1 MPLGTEGDE
10 GKEKQTLCTNDLFM
24 LKLHCS
30 IELQRL
36 LGFLRFIAHVSVYV
50 CKLWSTCVRVV
61 CASRGYVC
69 VCGVCVSVCYKLANL
84 VGL

>member
-50 CKLWSTCVRVV
+50 CKLWSTSVRVL
-61 CASRGYVC
+61 CAGMCMCVVYVSLC
-69 VCGVCVSVCYKLANL
+69 AINWQI
-84 VGL
+84 